1 MADLVR
7 YPLDDSLDDSLHNHS
22 YDLPQNFTR
31 MVVSSIIH
39 FNPFTAVMAC
49 VLSLVFMS
57 FHAHAATNPADPNKV
72 IHFAF
77 PGADDGFDMVRTANY
92 YSAIV
97 ASSIQEPLLT
107 YDYLARPAQLVPD
120 TVEALPVVSDGG
132 RVYVFHIRKG
142 IYFAPDPAF
151 KGVQREL
158 TAQDYAY
165 TFKRFL
171 DPKNHSPSASFLDG
185 KIVGMDAALTKAK
198 QLGQFDYD
206 TPIRGLEA
214 PNRYTLK
221 ITLEKPDYNFLYV
234 MAYSGFGAV
243 AREVVDHYGAQI
255 SQHPVGTGPY
265 MLQTYVPRSKIVLV
279 ANPNYRPFIWS
290 FKPTEDAWDK
300 QLVRDMQGKTMPQVG
315 RIEISVIE
323 EAQSSWLAFQG
334 KQLDLM
340 SIPSSFAPIA
350 LNGRVLK
357 PDLAKQGILLNRSI
371 EPEVT
376 YTFLNYKDPVIGGN
390 SLAKIALRRAIIMS
404 YSTADE
410 LEIVRKKQAI
420 KAEMMIPDGVVGH
433 DANYRS
439 SVGYDPDLANKLLDH
454 FGYKRG
460 ADGYR
465 MLPNGQPLLLK
476 INTEANSTSQQMS
489 EIWQHGLDKIGI
501 HSTFP
506 VSNFA
511 DNLKAATQCKLMMWG
526 GAWIADYPEGENFM
540 QLLYGPNSGQGNN
553 GCYSS
558 PAYDALY
565 VKAKSLP
572 PGEARNTLYVQM
584 NRQVEADSV
593 WLLGVSRVSNTMVRP
608 WIKGFKRHPILASI
622 WQYLD
627 VEKH

>member
-7 YPLDDSLDDSLHNHS
+7 YTPQCSRLLLSAVACLISLT
-22 YDLPQNFTR
+22 F
-31 MVVSSIIH
+31 VVCS
-39 FNPFTAVMAC
+39 AQ
-49 VLSLVFMS
+49 
-57 FHAHAATNPADPNKV
+57 AATNPADLNKV
-72 IHFAF
+72 IHIAF

-107 YDYLARPAQLVPD
+107 YDYLARPAQLVPN
-120 TVEALPVVSDGG
+120 TVEALPEVTDGG
-132 RVYVFHIRKG
+132 KVYVFHIEKG

-151 KGVQREL
+151 KGAKREL

-171 DPKNHSPSASFLDG
+171 DPKNHSPSANFLDG
-185 KIVGMDAALTKAK
+185 KIVGMDYALIKAK
-198 QLGQFDYD
+198 QLGHFDYD

-221 ITLEKPDYNFLYV
+221 ITLNKPDYNFLYV

-243 AREVVDHYGAQI
+243 AREVVEYYGAQI

-265 MLQTYVPRSKIVLV
+265 MLQSYVPRSKIVLV
-279 ANPNYRPFIWS
+279 ANPNYRSFVWN
-290 FKPTEDAWDK
+290 FKPMDDAWDK
-300 QLVRDMQGKTMPQVG
+300 QLVRDMQGKQMPQIG
-315 RIEISVIE
+315 RIEIGIIE

-334 KQLDLM
+334 KQLDM
-340 SIPSSFAPIA
+340 MAIPASFAPIA
-350 LNGRVLK
+350 LDGQVLK
-357 PDLAKQGILLNRSI
+357 PDLVKQGILLNRSI
-371 EPEVT
+371 EPELT

-404 YSTADE
+404 YSTTDE
-410 LEIVRKKQAI
+410 LVIVRKNQAI
-420 KAEMMIPDGVVGH
+420 KAEMIIPDGVVGH
-433 DANYRS
+433 DSTYRN

-465 MLPNGQPLLLK
+465 TLPDGQPLLLK
-476 INTEANSTSQQMS
+476 ITTEAGGTSQQMS

-565 VKAKSLP
+565 VKVKSLP
-572 PGEARNTLYVQM
+572 PGAARNKLYVQM

-593 WLLGVSRVSNTMVRP
+593 WLLGVSRVSNTMLRP